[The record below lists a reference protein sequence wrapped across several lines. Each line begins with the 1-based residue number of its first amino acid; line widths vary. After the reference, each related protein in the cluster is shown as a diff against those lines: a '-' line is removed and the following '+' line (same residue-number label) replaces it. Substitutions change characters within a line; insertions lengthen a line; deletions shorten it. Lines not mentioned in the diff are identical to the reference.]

1 VSLERVVIR
10 SDWPRTLSVLVIA
23 LASSF
28 SGCGASPF
36 YDGDGV
42 VRGRLF
48 GPLHVELGR
57 IDLSKPEASRFTFA
71 GLSRGSFIVK
81 LVVPDAGPYPDLL
94 KPPVVGPPPLDAVV
108 RVVMVNEKGE
118 RVIDEQAALGL
129 WTRTTQG
136 SGPTDAVLFRVGRG
150 NSRETV
156 VLLADRGWGT
166 YFNSRRR
173 AHYSLE
179 VQVVQPTGTP
189 ATATVILECL
199 VESL

>member
-1 VSLERVVIR
+1 MVSLERVAIC
-10 SDWPRTLSVLVIA
+10 SAFPRTLSVLVIA

-57 IDLSKPEASRFTFA
+57 IDLSKREARRFTFA

-94 KPPVVGPPPLDAVV
+94 KPPVAGPPPLDAVV
-108 RVVMVNEKGE
+108 RVVMVNENGE

-129 WTRTTQG
+129 WTRTTKVVGLQMPCY
-136 SGPTDAVLFRVGRG
+136 SGLDAATVGKRWYC
-150 NSRETV
+150 S
-156 VLLADRGWGT
+156 
-166 YFNSRRR
+166 
-173 AHYSLE
+173 
-179 VQVVQPTGTP
+179 PTGDGAHTS
-189 ATATVILECL
+189 ILVDVL
-199 VESL
+199 ITRL